1 MKKYTYQAKTFEE
14 AKTLA
19 MTELMEQE
27 NNLYIKEIE
36 KTNKLFSKKSV
47 IEVIKKEDVVKHIK
61 ELVKGIIA
69 SILVIP
75 SSNNNS

>member
-1 MKKYTYQAKTFEE
+1 MKKYIYQAKTFEE

-36 KTNKLFSKKSV
+36 KSNKLFSKKLS
-47 IEVIKKEDVVKHIK
+47 KYYTT
-61 ELVKGIIA
+61 LRQ
-69 SILVIP
+69 LLQ
-75 SSNNNS
+75 

>member
-36 KTNKLFSKKSV
+36 KTNKLFNFKINTCICV
-47 IEVIKKEDVVKHIK
+47 IFF
-61 ELVKGIIA
+61 LYT
-69 SILVIP
+69 S
-75 SSNNNS
+75 